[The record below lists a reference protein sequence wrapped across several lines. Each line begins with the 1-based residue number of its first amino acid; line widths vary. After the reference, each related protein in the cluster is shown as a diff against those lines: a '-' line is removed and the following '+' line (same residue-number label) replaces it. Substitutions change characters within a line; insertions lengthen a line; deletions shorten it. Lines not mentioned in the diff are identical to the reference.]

1 LGRFDTDENSFLDFA
16 RVEDGVEV
24 DINPVLNLDA
34 ARGTIHTGRFL
45 GCPQKGTALGV
56 LVTQR
61 VIRVVILRIAG
72 T

>member
-24 DINPVLNLDA
+24 GINPVLDLDA

-45 GCPQKGTALGV
+45 GCPQKGTTFGV
-56 LVTQR
+56 QVTHR
-61 VIRVVILRIAG
+61 IIRVVILRVAG
-72 T
+72 I